1 MNNRLEDIIKTSL
14 AKLNISVNEEIKV
27 ERPNNKANGDYSTNI
42 AMKLAKKLNKNPI
55 EIAQDIANL
64 ISDEYIEEVKVEKPG
79 FINFFLSKKYL
90 LDNIKRINEDP
101 KYGILPKK
109 NIKVNVEYVSANPTG
124 NLHVGHAR
132 GACFGDSLCRILSA
146 SGYDVTREYYVND
159 GGNQINNLG
168 ISIKERYKE
177 LCGLTANLTDDCY
190 HGKEIIEIANELYK
204 KYNDKSL
211 DKDIEYF
218 CSIGI
223 EKLLAKIKD
232 DLENL
237 NVSFD
242 VWTSEKKLRQD
253 GMVEKAL
260 ESLKEKGYTYEQ
272 DGALW
277 LKTKELG
284 DDKDRVL
291 VKSDGT
297 YTYFTPD
304 IAYHL
309 DKIERGY
316 DKLIDILGADHH
328 GYVPRLKAAVQ
339 MLGKK
344 KENIETE
351 IVQMVRFVR
360 GEEIVKFSK
369 RTGNA
374 ITIEELVEEVG
385 KSAVRYF
392 FVMRSLDTQMDFD
405 LELAKKTSNENPVY
419 YVEYA
424 HARCCSILKE
434 AEKKQLTPNTE
445 FNKINIDSCYELLSK
460 LYEYERVIDSSAT
473 KRSPHILTNYIYE
486 LSSIF
491 HSYYA
496 NEKVITDDIEL
507 SREKLAIINATKI
520 TINKALM
527 LLGIE
532 AREKM

>member
-1 MNNRLEDIIKTSL
+1 MNKKLEDIIKTSL
-14 AKLNISVNEEIKV
+14 TKMDIEIPDEIIIEK
-27 ERPNNKANGDYSTNI
+27 PNNKLNGDYSTNI
-42 AMKLAKKLNKNPI
+42 AMRLAKNLHKNPI
-55 EIAQDIANL
+55 EIAHSIADL
-64 ISDEYIEEVKVEKPG
+64 INEEYIEEVKVEKPG
-79 FINFFLSKKYL
+79 FINFFLNKKYL
-90 LDNIKRINEDP
+90 LDNIKRINEDD

-177 LCGLTANLTDDCY
+177 KCGLDCNLTDDCY
-190 HGKEIIEIANELYK
+190 HGKEIIDIAEELYSEYSNEL
-204 KYNDKSL
+204 L

-218 CSIGI
+218 CNLGI
-223 EKLLAKIKD
+223 EKLLSKIKEV
-232 DLENL
+232 LETL

-242 VWTSEKKLRQD
+242 IWTSEKTLRKN

-272 DGALW
+272 DDALW
-277 LKTKELG
+277 LKTQEYG

-339 MLGKK
+339 MLGKD

-374 ITIEELVEEVG
+374 ITIEELIEEVG

-405 LELAKKTSNENPVY
+405 LELAKKNSNENPVY

-434 AEKKQLTPNTE
+434 AEKKQLTISTE
-445 FNKINIDSCYELLSK
+445 FNKISVDSCNELLSK
-460 LYEYERVIDSSAT
+460 LYEYENVIESSAA

-496 NEKVITDDIEL
+496 SDKVITDDYEL
-507 SREKLAIINATKI
+507 SKEKLAIINATRI
-520 TINKALM
+520 IISKALM

>member
-1 MNNRLEDIIKTSL
+1 MKKRLEETIKQTL
-14 AKLNISVNEEIKV
+14 NKLNIESQVEIVV
-27 ERPNNKANGDYSTNI
+27 EKPNNKQNGDYSTNI
-42 AMKLAKKLNKNPI
+42 AMRLTKELHKNPI
-55 EIAQDIANL
+55 EIAEV
-64 ISDEYIEEVKVEKPG
+64 ISSNINEDYIDQIKVEKPG
-79 FINFFLSKKYL
+79 FINFFLNQNYL
-90 LDNIKRINEDP
+90 LDNINRINEDET
-101 KYGILPKK
+101 YGTLPKK

-124 NLHVGHAR
+124 HLHVGHAR
-132 GACFGDSLCRILSA
+132 GACFGDALCRILSA

-177 LCGLTANLTDDCY
+177 ICGLDFNLGEDCY
-190 HGKEIIEIANELYK
+190 HGKEIIEIAQDLYDK
-204 KYNDKSL
+204 NNDTLL

-218 CSIGI
+218 CELGVEI
-223 EKLLAKIKD
+223 LLGKIKE
-232 DLENL
+232 DLSNL
-237 NVSFD
+237 NVTFD
-242 VWTSEKKLRQD
+242 VWSSEKTIRKN
-253 GMVEKAL
+253 GMVERAL
-260 ESLKEKGYTYEQ
+260 EALKNKGYTYEE

-277 LKTKELG
+277 LKTTTLG

-291 VKSDGT
+291 IKSDGS

-339 MLGKK
+339 MLGKN
-344 KENIETE
+344 KENIDAE

-405 LELAKKTSNENPVY
+405 LELAKKSSNENPVY

-434 AEKKQLTPNTE
+434 AEKKGLTLTTNY
-445 FNKINIDSCYELLSK
+445 NKIDMSECYDLLVK
-460 LYEYERVIDSSAT
+460 LYDFENVIESSAK
-473 KRSPHILTNYIYE
+473 KRSPHILTNYIYD
-486 LSSIF
+486 LASTF

-496 NEKVITDDIEL
+496 SDKVITDDFEL
-507 SREKLAIINATKI
+507 SVEKLSIINATRI
-520 TINKALM
+520 TIKKALM

>member
-1 MNNRLEDIIKTSL
+1 MKRKIENLIRESLKKQEISDLVEII
-14 AKLNISVNEEIKV
+14 V
-27 ERPNNKANGDYSTNI
+27 EKPNNIENGDYSTNV
-42 AMKLAKKLNKNPI
+42 ALRLTKVLHKNPMG
-55 EIAQDIANL
+55 
-64 ISDEYIEEVKVEKPG
+64 ISEELVKNISAEYIKEIKVVQPG
-79 FINFFLSKKYL
+79 FINFYLDKRYL

-101 KYGILPKK
+101 NYGKLEKKYEKI
-109 NIKVNVEYVSANPTG
+109 NVEYVSANPTG

-132 GACFGDSLCRILSA
+132 GACYGDSLCRILTA

-177 LCGLTANLTDDCY
+177 LCGLDCDLTENCY
-190 HGKEIIEIANELYK
+190 HGKEIIDIAKELYEQEK
-204 KYNDKSL
+204 DKL
-211 DKDIEYF
+211 LNNDIEFF
-218 CSIGI
+218 CELGI
-223 EKLLAKIKD
+223 KKLLNKIKE
-232 DLENL
+232 DLKNL

-242 VWTSEKKLRQD
+242 IWSSEKKIRKE

-260 ESLKEKGYTYEQ
+260 ETLKQKEYTYEK

-277 LKTKELG
+277 LKTTMLG

-291 VKSDGT
+291 IKSDGT

-328 GYVPRLKAAVQ
+328 GYIPRLKAAVQ
-339 MLGKK
+339 MLGKRQDS
-344 KENIETE
+344 IEVE

-374 ITIEELVEEVG
+374 LTIEELVEEVG

-405 LELAKKTSNENPVY
+405 LELAKKQSNDNPVY

-424 HARCCSILKE
+424 HARCCSILRE
-434 AEKKQLTPNTE
+434 AETKNIKYRCDFKQLT
-445 FNKINIDSCYELLSK
+445 IDNCYELLIK
-460 LYEYERVIDSSAT
+460 LYEYENIIETAAT

-486 LSSIF
+486 LASIF

-496 NEKVITDDIEL
+496 KEKVITDNIEL
-507 SREKLAIINATKI
+507 TQEKLSIINAVKI
-520 TINKALM
+520 TINNALA

-532 AREKM
+532 ARERM